1 MADPMAGRSEAT
13 LVEERSARWHAASYT
28 HPGARDNNEDSVAIA
43 ADGERACFVVADGLG
58 GHAGGERASRL
69 AVDAALEHWRAGG
82 GRPLRELLGGAIEA
96 AHAAVRRV
104 QRAEPALADMRTT
117 LVVLMLDGGS
127 CGWAHVGDTRLYRF
141 ESGRIAWQTKDHSVP
156 QFLVANGELD
166 AAGIRNHPDRSRLL
180 GTLGNDE
187 DQVFP
192 SLRELD
198 RPLTAGDSFALCT
211 DGFWEDVLEP
221 AMEAGWSAQAEPRAW
236 VATLGDGVQAKGRSD
251 RDNCTV
257 LAVRIV

>member
-1 MADPMAGRSEAT
+1 MAGGI
-13 LVEERSARWHAASYT
+13 VEELVGSGWSAATYT
-28 HPGARDNNEDSVAIA
+28 HPGSRANNEDTVEMA
-43 ADGERACFVVADGLG
+43 ADGARACFVVADGLG

-69 AVDAALEHWRAGG
+69 AVDAAQAHWRAGA
-82 GRPLRELLGGAIEA
+82 GRPLRELLAGAIEA
-96 AHAAVRRV
+96 AHVAVRKV
-104 QRAEPALADMRTT
+104 QRAEPALEDMRTT
-117 LVVLMLDGGS
+117 LVMLVIDGAR
-127 CGWAHVGDTRLYRF
+127 CGWAHVGDSRLYRF
-141 ESGRIAWQTKDHSVP
+141 EAGRAVWQTKDHSVP

-166 AAGIRNHPDRSRLL
+166 AGGIRDHPDRSRLL

-198 RPLTAGDSFALCT
+198 RPLASGDCFALCT
-211 DGFWEDVLEP
+211 DGFWEDTLEP
-221 AMEAGWSAQAEPRAW
+221 AMEAAWGPQPEPRAW
-236 VATLGDGVQAKGRSD
+236 AERLGGAVEAKGRSD

>member
-1 MADPMAGRSEAT
+1 VAEAT
-13 LVEERSARWHAASYT
+13 LAELSSARWRAASYS
-28 HPGARDNNEDSVAIA
+28 HVGARDGNEDSVAMA
-43 ADGERACFVVADGLG
+43 VDGERACFVVADGLG

-69 AVDAALEHWRAGG
+69 AVDAAIEHWRIGA
-82 GRPLRELLGGAIEA
+82 GRPLRDLLGGAIEA
-96 AHAAVRRV
+96 AHVAVRKV
-104 QRAEPALADMRTT
+104 QRAEPALEDMRTT
-117 LVVLMLDGGS
+117 LVMLVVDGAR
-127 CGWAHVGDTRLYRF
+127 CGWAHVGDSRLYRF
-141 ESGRIAWQTKDHSVP
+141 ESGRLVWQTKDHSVP

-166 AAGIRNHPDRSRLL
+166 ASGIRNHPDRSRLL

-198 RPLTAGDSFALCT
+198 RPAAAGDSFVLCT

-221 AMEAGWSAQAEPRAW
+221 AMEKGWSAQPEPRAW
-236 VATLGDGVQAKGRSD
+236 VAALGGAVEATGRGD

-257 LAVRIV
+257 LAVRFV

>member
-1 MADPMAGRSEAT
+1 VALAVIDEKAG
-13 LVEERSARWHAASYT
+13 ARWRAASYS
-28 HPGARDNNEDSVAIA
+28 HVGAREVNEDSVAIA
-43 ADGERACFVVADGLG
+43 ADGERACFIVADGLG

-69 AVDAALEHWRAGG
+69 AVDAALAHWRAGA
-82 GRPLRELLGGAIEA
+82 GRPLRELLTGALEA
-96 AHAAVRRV
+96 AHAAVRKV
-104 QRAEPALADMRTT
+104 QRAEPALEDMRTT
-117 LVVLMLDGGS
+117 LVMLVIDGGR
-127 CGWAHVGDTRLYRF
+127 CGWAHVGDSRLYRF
-141 ESGRIAWQTKDHSVP
+141 EAGRVVWQTKDHSVP

-166 AAGIRNHPDRSRLL
+166 ASGIRNHPDRSRLL

-192 SLRELD
+192 SLRELE
-198 RPLTAGDSFALCT
+198 RPAAAGDSFVLCT

-221 AMEAGWSAQAEPRAW
+221 AMEAGWAAQPEPRAW
-236 VATLGDGVQAKGRSD
+236 VEALGGRVEAAGRGD